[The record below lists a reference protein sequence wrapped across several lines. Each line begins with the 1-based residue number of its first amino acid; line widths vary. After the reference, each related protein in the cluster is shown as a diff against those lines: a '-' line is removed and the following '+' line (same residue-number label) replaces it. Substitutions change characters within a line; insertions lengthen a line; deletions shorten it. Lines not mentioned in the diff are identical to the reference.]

1 MRVEAE
7 LLDVAEDEEGVL
19 NHTILDNLLHIMIL
33 DQVLIDQF
41 LRG

>member
-1 MRVEAE
+1 METE

-19 NHTILDNLLHIMIL
+19 NHAILDYLLHIMIL
-33 DQVLIDQF
+33 DQVLVDQF